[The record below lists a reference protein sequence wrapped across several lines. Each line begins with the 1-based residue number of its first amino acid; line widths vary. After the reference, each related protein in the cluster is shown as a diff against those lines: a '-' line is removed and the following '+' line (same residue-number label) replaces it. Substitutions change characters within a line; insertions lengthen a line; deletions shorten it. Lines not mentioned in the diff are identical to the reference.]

1 LLQKMRQAPCYLGR
15 MGKRILSLFEEADKL
30 GGLVARMQLASSA
43 QITSTEAATSE
54 DKPEIVARVQKALDR
69 LRGQFE
75 SGARTESSASGAV
88 GPAKMGDEQT
98 RVLRRHL
105 RTYVDL
111 MAQRSLFVGEVQA
124 TVRRID
130 EAACTALTV
139 QRVSVWFLDD
149 ARTKITC
156 ADLFDRGTGQHT
168 SGVELFAKDFAP
180 YFKALQTERTI
191 AANDAHTDPRTSCFS
206 TVYLKPL
213 GINSMLDVPIW
224 VGKKMVGVVC
234 HEHVG
239 PARVWDS
246 DEETFAYLM
255 SSFVALALERRGDK

>member
-1 LLQKMRQAPCYLGR
+1 
-15 MGKRILSLFEEADKL
+15 MGKRVLGLFEEADKV
-30 GGLVARMQLASSA
+30 GGLVARMRLASLG
-43 QITSTEAATSE
+43 QITSTEAAAVE
-54 DKPEIVARVQKALDR
+54 DKPEVLARVQRALEAVRDEFSE
-69 LRGQFE
+69 GP
-75 SGARTESSASGAV
+75 RTETSPGVIA
-88 GPAKMGDEQT
+88 PAKTGDEQT
-98 RVLRRHL
+98 RMLRRQL

-111 MAQRSLFVGEVQA
+111 MAQRSLFVSDLQS
-124 TVRRID
+124 TLRRID
-130 EAACTALTV
+130 EAASTTLAV
-139 QRVSVWFLDD
+139 QRVSVWFLDNS
-149 ARTKITC
+149 RSKIAC

-180 YFKALQTERTI
+180 YFKALDTERTI

-206 TVYLKPL
+206 ASYLKPL

-224 VGKKMVGVVC
+224 HGKKMVGVVC

-255 SSFVALALERRGDK
+255 SSFVALALERGAK

>member
-1 LLQKMRQAPCYLGR
+1 

-30 GGLVARMQLASSA
+30 GGLVARMRLASTA
-43 QITSTEAATSE
+43 QITSTEAAASE
-54 DKPEIVARVQKALDR
+54 DKPEIIARLQKALDA
-69 LRGQFE
+69 LRGEFE
-75 SGARTESSASGAV
+75 PGARAEASSGAIA
-88 GPAKMGDEQT
+88 PAKSGDAQT

-111 MAQRSLFVGEVQA
+111 MAQRGLFVGDVQS

-130 EAACTALTV
+130 EAASTTLAV
-139 QRVSVWFLDD
+139 QRVSIWFLDD
-149 ARTKITC
+149 ARQKITC
-156 ADLFDRGTGQHT
+156 ADLFDRGTGQHS

-206 TVYLKPL
+206 AVYLKPL

-224 VGKKMVGVVC
+224 VDRKMVGVVC

-239 PARVWDS
+239 PARVWDI

-255 SSFVALALERRGDK
+255 SSFVALALERRSGK

>member
-1 LLQKMRQAPCYLGR
+1 

-30 GGLVARMQLASSA
+30 GGLVARMRLASTA
-43 QITSTEAATSE
+43 QITSTEAATLE
-54 DKPEIVARVQKALDR
+54 DKPEVVARVQKALDG
-69 LRGQFE
+69 LRGDFE
-75 SGARTESSASGAV
+75 NGPRTAASAGAIA
-88 GPAKMGDEQT
+88 PAKGGDAQT

-111 MAQRSLFVGEVQA
+111 MAQRALFVGDVQS

-130 EAACTALTV
+130 EAACTALMV
-139 QRVSVWFLDD
+139 QRVSIWFLDD
-149 ARTKITC
+149 AGQKITC

-168 SGVELFAKDFAP
+168 SGTELFAKDFAP

-191 AANDAHTDPRTSCFS
+191 AANDAHTDPRTACFS
-206 TVYLKPL
+206 SVYLKPL

-224 VGKKMVGVVC
+224 IDKKMVGVVC

-255 SSFVALALERRGDK
+255 SSFVALSLERDGRK